1 MSTIPNSIIQTL
13 KAQFEYTTIKDKSG
27 DKFYVIC
34 DGKYIGDQR
43 AALRPWSCDRIT
55 FSIKSSHRHH
65 PHIPTSTRATSTKEN
80 NVSKNTFVLRP
91 CTARPHCQIVR
102 SGSTSNNIVTE
113 LHLEKTLKKSEIL
126 QILRLAIRIHLFQIH
141 LLSYSMSV
149 WYGVLA
155 DIIPSLSFTH
165 WPSVYTHFE

>member
-1 MSTIPNSIIQTL
+1 MWWQVHQRQHVACNR
-13 KAQFEYTTIKDKSG
+13 KH
-27 DKFYVIC
+27 
-34 DGKYIGDQR
+34 IGDQR

-113 LHLEKTLKKSEIL
+113 LHLEKTLKKERDPSD
-126 QILRLAIRIHLFQIH
+126 FTT
-141 LLSYSMSV
+141 SYSNTLISNTLIELFYVCLV
-149 WYGVLA
+149 WCFAGYHPQFILYSLTVCLHALWVNIYKQTNEYVFFIVL
-155 DIIPSLSFTH
+155 F
-165 WPSVYTHFE
+165 